1 MSRSNASNKI
11 TPAALQAQLQQA
23 IGLHQH
29 GFLAQAE
36 ALYRGVLQA
45 RPAHPDALH
54 LLGVLCVQGQR
65 HAEGVDLIQRS
76 VAINS
81 HQSAPYSN
89 LGNALTAMGR
99 HSEAIAA
106 FNKAIALKP
115 DYAEALSNRGN
126 ALLALGRAQE
136 ALASYDKAL
145 ALRPDLPEAWSN
157 RGNALRFLQRHA
169 EALASQDK
177 ALALRPDYA
186 EAHMNRGTILADLRR
201 DDEAVASYDKA
212 LACRPDYAE
221 AYTNRGNALRA
232 AGRLVEA
239 AQSHERSLALN
250 PNNPDAHANLGV
262 VHGDMGSGALAAA
275 AFRRALAI
283 NPDLLGVHSNLL
295 LSLSHQADGSPEDY
309 LAEARRFGERAAQL
323 AQQVRAAQPLPD
335 VTPRPLAGRRLRVGL
350 VSGDLQN
357 HPVGFFLETIL
368 AHLQDSRIE
377 LTAYATQARE
387 DDLTRR
393 IKPCFA
399 RWRTIAGMSD
409 AAAAHLIVEDRID
422 VLLDLA
428 GHTAD
433 NRLPLFAW
441 KPAPVQASW
450 LGYFASTGVQA
461 IDHVLVDAVSVPP
474 DHAGHFLE
482 RLIYLPDTRLCFS
495 PPEEAAALAVA
506 PSPATE
512 TGTVTFGC
520 FQNLG
525 KIGEEVLQA
534 WSRIMRACPDARL
547 WIQNKQMDGQATQ
560 ALFASRLSAA
570 GIAAERV
577 TLHGP
582 LPRGGYLTSY
592 AQVDLLLDTFP
603 YPGGTT
609 TCEALWM
616 GVPTLTL
623 AGRTLLSRQGASMM
637 ACAGLQDWIASDVDD
652 YVNKAVAHAGQV
664 QQLALLRS
672 GLRDRVQ
679 ACALF
684 DARLFARRLEEALLT
699 MWAERAGA

>member
-1 MSRSNASNKI
+1 MQR
-11 TPAALQAQLQQA
+11 
-23 IGLHQH
+23 IGM
-29 GFLAQAE
+29 
-36 ALYRGVLQA
+36 
-45 RPAHPDALH
+45 
-54 LLGVLCVQGQR
+54 GVLCVQGQR

-76 VAINS
+76 VAING
-81 HQSAPYSN
+81 HQSAPHSN
-89 LGNALTAMGR
+89 LGNALMALGR
-99 HSEAIAA
+99 HEQALSA

-115 DYAEALSNRGN
+115 DYPEALSNRGN

-136 ALASYDKAL
+136 ALASYDTAL

-201 DDEAVASYDKA
+201 DDDAVASYDKA

-262 VHGDMGSGALAAA
+262 VHEDMGLGAPAAA

-295 LSLSHQADGSPEDY
+295 LSLSHQADCSPQDY

-323 AQQVRAAQPLPD
+323 AQKARAAQPEPA
-335 VTPRPLAGRRLRVGL
+335 VTPQPLGGRRLRVGL

-368 AHLQDSRIE
+368 AHLQDSRVE

-399 RWRTIAGMSD
+399 QWRTIAGMSD
-409 AAAAHLIVEDRID
+409 AAAAQLIAQDRID

-428 GHTAD
+428 GHTAA

-450 LGYFASTGVQA
+450 LGYFASTGVEA

-474 DHAGHFLE
+474 EHAGHFLE
-482 RLIYLPDTRLCFS
+482 RLVYLPDTRLCFS
-495 PPEEAAALAVA
+495 PPEEAAALPVA
-506 PSPATE
+506 PSPAAAN
-512 TGTVTFGC
+512 GTVTFGC

-525 KIGEEVLQA
+525 KIGDEVLQA
-534 WSRIMRACPDARL
+534 WSRIMRACPEARL

-560 ALFASRLSAA
+560 ALFVSRLSAA
-570 GIAAERV
+570 GIATERV
-577 TLHGP
+577 ALHGP
-582 LPRGGYLTSY
+582 MPRGDYLASY

-652 YVNKAVAHAGQV
+652 YVSKAVAHAGQV
-664 QQLALLRS
+664 QQLAWLRS
-672 GLRDRVQ
+672 GLREQVQ
-679 ACALF
+679 TCALF
-684 DARLFARRLEEALLT
+684 DARLFASRLEEALLT
-699 MWAERAGA
+699 MWAERAAT

>member
-1 MSRSNASNKI
+1 MSKSNASAAKLS
-11 TPAALQAQLQQA
+11 PAALQAQLQQA

-29 GFLAQAE
+29 GFLGQAE
-36 ALYRGVLQA
+36 TLYRSILQA

-76 VAINS
+76 VAING
-81 HQSAPYSN
+81 HQPGPYSN

-99 HSEAIAA
+99 HEEALSA

-115 DYAEALSNRGN
+115 DYPEALSNRGN
-126 ALLALGRAQE
+126 ALLALGRAKE

-169 EALASQDK
+169 DALASHDK

-201 DDEAVASYDKA
+201 DDEALASYDKA

-239 AQSHERSLALN
+239 AQSHERSLALK
-250 PNNPDAHANLGV
+250 PDYPDAHANLGV
-262 VHGDMGSGALAAA
+262 VYDDMGLGTRAAE

-295 LSLSHQADGSPEDY
+295 LSLSHQPDCSPEDY
-309 LAEARRFGERAAQL
+309 LAEARRFGERAAKM
-323 AQQVRAAQPLPD
+323 APPAPAVAPA
-335 VTPRPLAGRRLRVGL
+335 PLAGRPLKVGL

-368 AHLQDSRIE
+368 AHLQGSRIE

-393 IKPCFA
+393 IKPFFTH
-399 RWRTIAGMSD
+399 WRMIAGMSD
-409 AAAAHLIVEDRID
+409 AAAARLIADDSID

-428 GHTAD
+428 GHTAA

-461 IDHVLVDAVSVPP
+461 VDHVLVDAVSVPP

-482 RLIYLPDTRLCFS
+482 SLIYLPDTRLCFS
-495 PPEEAAALAVA
+495 PPQEAATLPVA
-506 PSPATE
+506 PAPAAR

-525 KIGEEVLQA
+525 KIGDEVLQA
-534 WSRIMRACPDARL
+534 WSRIMHACPDARL

-560 ALFASRLSAA
+560 AMFMARLTDH

-577 TLHGP
+577 TLRGP
-582 LPRGGYLTSY
+582 VSRGDYLASY

-623 AGRTLLSRQGASMM
+623 AGHSLLGRQGASMM
-637 ACAGLQDWIASDVDD
+637 ACAGLGDWIAADVDD
-652 YVNKAVAHAGQV
+652 YVAKGVMRAGQV
-664 QQLALLRS
+664 PQLTALRA
-672 GLRDRVQ
+672 GLRDQVQ
-679 ACALF
+679 VCPLF
-684 DARLFARRLEEALLT
+684 DARLFANRLETALLA
-699 MWAERAGA
+699 MWADKAGG